1 MDFLNHYGLLVDPR
15 NKRLIDSTA
24 QLSSKGYAVI
34 DNTLSVKTI
43 CGDSVYHQLLTEFPA
58 LTRPPSFGKE
68 KARHGV
74 VHHIETTPVP
84 PVYNKHKRLVPD
96 SLMQV
101 GAEFELM
108 IEQGVMRLSKIP
120 WASPLHV
127 VPKKDGNWRPCGD
140 YRTLNDK
147 RTFARY
153 ATKQRATTEFAT
165 LLKEQMEKVRPQ
177 PVTHHREKKL
187 FTFRELVS
195 SPYVFL
201 RHDAIIGPLQPPYD
215 GPFRVTRRGKKMYT
229 INVINRDIKVSVD
242 RLKPA
247 FVVSEDLDAR
257 TAETRDILIP
267 LEQMNARNESDVNSN
282 NEGNTSNRYV
292 TGSGRRVRFPDW
304 LQAGFG

>member
-1 MDFLNHYGLLVDPR
+1 MFAANGARIATYGTVGIHLNLSLRRAFKWCFTVADVQTPILAMDFLNHYGLLVDPR

-147 RTFARY
+147 RTLNERSHD
-153 ATKQRATTEFAT
+153 TQ
-165 LLKEQMEKVRPQ
+165 L
-177 PVTHHREKKL
+177 
-187 FTFRELVS
+187 S
-195 SPYVFL
+195 SEPP
-201 RHDAIIGPLQPPYD
+201 RNLQPC
-215 GPFRVTRRGKKMYT
+215 
-229 INVINRDIKVSVD
+229 S
-242 RLKPA
+242 
-247 FVVSEDLDAR
+247 
-257 TAETRDILIP
+257 
-267 LEQMNARNESDVNSN
+267 RNKW
-282 NEGNTSNRYV
+282 RK
-292 TGSGRRVRFPDW
+292 SG
-304 LQAGFG
+304 LSL